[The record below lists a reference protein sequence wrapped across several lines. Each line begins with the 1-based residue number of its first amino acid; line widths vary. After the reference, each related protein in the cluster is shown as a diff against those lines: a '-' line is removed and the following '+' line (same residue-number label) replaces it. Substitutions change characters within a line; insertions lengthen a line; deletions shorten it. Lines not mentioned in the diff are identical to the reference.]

1 MTMMKIAEL
10 LTIQLDKKN
19 IEEDLDEFITFIT
32 QYINDNNE
40 MVSIISLQILS
51 KVLQKISIKK
61 LFNIKKLI
69 PLLVKKFVEKNKEIR
84 LETSQVLKLLMK
96 VISKVFLNNIDFQ
109 VEANFRHD
117 YDILALPSLHS

>member
-40 MVSIISLQILS
+40 MVSIISL
-51 KVLQKISIKK
+51 
-61 LFNIKKLI
+61 
-69 PLLVKKFVEKNKEIR
+69 
-84 LETSQVLKLLMK
+84 
-96 VISKVFLNNIDFQ
+96 
-109 VEANFRHD
+109 
-117 YDILALPSLHS
+117 